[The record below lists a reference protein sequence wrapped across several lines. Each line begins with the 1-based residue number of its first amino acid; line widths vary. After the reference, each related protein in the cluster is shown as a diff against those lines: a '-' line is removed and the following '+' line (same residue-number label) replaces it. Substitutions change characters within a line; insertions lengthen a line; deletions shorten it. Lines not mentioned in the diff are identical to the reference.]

1 MNRDLKEGTVKA
13 KMKPR
18 GRAFQAEEQHMQ
30 GPEQEYVWYVGG
42 AANRPEWPE
51 QTSKRKRV
59 RGSDREEISRSLL
72 ETHVQMLS
80 EQLDIWDR

>member
-30 GPEQEYVWYVGG
+30 GPEAGVCVACW
-42 AANRPEWPE
+42 
-51 QTSKRKRV
+51 
-59 RGSDREEISRSLL
+59 RGSEQARVAGANEQEEACQGVGQRNFKKPFRNPRANV
-72 ETHVQMLS
+72 E
-80 EQLDIWDR
+80 